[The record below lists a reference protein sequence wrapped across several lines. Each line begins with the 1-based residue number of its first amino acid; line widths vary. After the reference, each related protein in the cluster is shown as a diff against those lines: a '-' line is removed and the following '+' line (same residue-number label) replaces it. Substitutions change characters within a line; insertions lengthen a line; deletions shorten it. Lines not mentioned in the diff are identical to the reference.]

1 MPETTETESR
11 GERHPSSYLAFR
23 GKARAIAGGQQPWH
37 PTAYHCL
44 DVAACMDG
52 LLTARPQTLA
62 HASGLLGM
70 SGEET
75 VRFLRSL
82 AVLHDI
88 GKFSESFF
96 GQVEDLWPD
105 VLGTY
110 SAEYPKKPHTAAGY
124 ALWRDRLR
132 AEYSQRIV
140 TGDPF
145 DAEPLFLAAFGH
157 HGRPLIKGQTARSN
171 EYFASDSGR
180 DAAVAFAN
188 DAIALVCAKP
198 VNAPSNWERR
208 ASRASWLVAGM
219 VSIADWLGSNQRWFP
234 YHPPTLELAT
244 YWEHA
249 TKRAHLA
256 VREAGLLPATSAPL
270 TTFARLTGLDRE
282 PSPVQRW
289 AADVTL
295 PETAALYIIEDVTGA
310 GKTEAAQVIVHRLMA
325 TGRASGAYWAMPTQ
339 ATANAMYERQRET
352 IAALF
357 ADDGVVRPS
366 LVLTHGQA
374 RLHERFRSTVLE
386 FCTSLTDAA
395 LDSEAEEGSDSA
407 IACASFI
414 ADDRRASLLADVGAG
429 TIDQVLLGILPSKF
443 NTIRLF
449 GLAEKVLVLDEV
461 HAYDA
466 YMREELIALLR
477 FHAALGGSAIILSA
491 TLPAALRKS
500 LVDAW
505 QQVIGA
511 RKVALAID
519 AQSGGEEGS
528 IAAYPLVTIV
538 PSDAPATE
546 WPLEAAAASRRQVP
560 VKFVHETS
568 DVLELI
574 CDANASGMAV
584 AWIRNTV
591 DSCLT
596 AAELLRAR
604 GLDPLV
610 FHARFAQ
617 CDRQARERE
626 VMNVFGRDSR
636 GAERSRVLVATQ
648 VVEQSLDLDFDM
660 LITDLAPID
669 LVVQRAGRLWRH
681 PDRVRPPES
690 KRVLHVLTPPFT
702 KEPDVNWL
710 DALLPKTKNVY
721 GDAGILWRSLRT
733 LYDCPSINTPDGIR
747 AMIES
752 VYASEEVPANL
763 ERAAGAAEGKS
774 RAQGSTARNFSLRL
788 EDGYCGDFYAGWYS
802 DLRVPTRLI
811 DEQTVVRLATIDER
825 GEVTPWTGGS
835 REDWR
840 AWALSEVRL
849 SRWKLPKGTSIAP
862 GQQASVEAIRVTWPK
877 YERDVLVVPLHQ
889 YDRVW
894 LADLTRPDGS
904 MARLEYTAT
913 AGVTWRQQGDSP

>member
-1 MPETTETESR
+1 MPETTETESPAELR
-11 GERHPSSYLAFR
+11 SSGYLAFR
-23 GKARAIAGGQQPWH
+23 GKARALDGGQQPWH
-37 PTAYHCL
+37 PVAYHCM
-44 DVAACMDG
+44 DVAACMEG

-75 VRFLRSL
+75 LRFLSAL
-82 AVLHDI
+82 TVLHDI

-96 GQVEDLWPD
+96 GQVEALWPD

-110 SAEYPKKPHTAAGY
+110 CAGHPKRPHTAAGY
-124 ALWRDRLR
+124 ALWRDCLR
-132 AEYSQRIV
+132 ARYSRRIV
-140 TGDPF
+140 TGEPL

-157 HGRPLIKGQTARSN
+157 HGRPLARGQTARSN
-171 EYFASDSGR
+171 EYFGSDSGR
-180 DAAVAFAN
+180 DAAVAFAE
-188 DAIALVCAKP
+188 DALAIVCATP
-198 VNAPSNWERR
+198 VNAPPDWERR

-234 YHPPTLELAT
+234 YHPPTLDLAT

-249 TKRAHLA
+249 AKRAHLA
-256 VREAGLLPATSAPL
+256 VREAGLLPATPAPR
-270 TTFARLTGLDRE
+270 TTFARLTGIDRE

-289 AADVTL
+289 AVDVTL
-295 PETAALYIIEDVTGA
+295 PETAALFIIEDVTGA
-310 GKTEAAQVIVHRLMA
+310 GKTEAAHVIVHRLMTSA
-325 TGRASGAYWAMPTQ
+325 RASGVYWAMPTQ
-339 ATANAMYERQRET
+339 ATANAMYDRQRKT

-357 ADDGVVRPS
+357 AEGGTVRPS

-374 RLHERFRSTVLE
+374 KLHEQFRSTVLE
-386 FCTSLTDAA
+386 FCTSSTDAA
-395 LDSEAEEGSDSA
+395 LDSDAEGGSDSA

-466 YMREELIALLR
+466 YMRQEIIALLR

-491 TLPAALRKS
+491 TLPASLRKS
-500 LVDAW
+500 LVGAW
-505 QQVIGA
+505 QEGSGA
-511 RKVALAID
+511 REIAPTTD
-519 AQSGGEEGS
+519 TRGGGEGGS
-528 IAAYPLVTIV
+528 TEAYPLVTIV
-538 PSDAPATE
+538 PSDGPATE
-546 WPLEAAAASRRQVP
+546 WPLQAAAASRRQLP

-574 CDANASGMAV
+574 CDASASGQAV

-604 GLDPLV
+604 GLEPLV

-626 VMNVFGRDSR
+626 VMNVFGRDSK
-636 GAERSRVLVATQ
+636 GADRSRVLVATQ

-660 LITDLAPID
+660 LVTDLAPID

-681 PDRVRPPES
+681 PLRDRPPES
-690 KRVLHVLTPPFT
+690 ECVLNVFAPLFT
-702 KEPDVNWL
+702 KEPDANWL
-710 DALLPKTKNVY
+710 DALLPNTKNVY
-721 GDAGILWRSLRT
+721 DDAGILWRSLRT
-733 LYDCPSINTPDGIR
+733 LHDCPSIDTPEGIR
-747 AMIES
+747 TMIES

-763 ERAAGAAEGKS
+763 ERAAGAAEGRS
-774 RAQGSTARNFSLRL
+774 RAQRATARNFSLRL

-811 DEQTVVRLATIDER
+811 DEQTVVRLAKIDER

-849 SRWKLPKGTSIAP
+849 SRWKLPKETAIATE
-862 GQQASVEAIRVTWPK
+862 QQASVEAIRVTWPK
-877 YERDVLVVPLHQ
+877 YERDVLVVPMHQ
-889 YDRVW
+889 SDGVW
-894 LADLTRPDGS
+894 LADLTRPDRS
-904 MARLEYTAT
+904 IVRLGYTAT
-913 AGVTWRQQGDSP
+913 AGVTWR